1 MIYFHTCISA
11 YTECKDTIVMPRES
25 RESSEK
31 RLSPIKATESSELC
45 LILLL
50 SELDVA
56 VGFERTVVSVRTER
70 KEVR

>member
-1 MIYFHTCISA
+1 
-11 YTECKDTIVMPRES
+11 MPRES

-50 SELDVA
+50 TELDVA